1 MRRFARVW
9 SGLPAILLL
18 VGLVASAVGGAAAAE
33 TPKGAGAAETPKAW
47 LGVVMQDLDTDLR
60 ESINYRGDGV
70 MITDVRADS
79 PADKAGL
86 KSGDVLISVNGRV
99 VKSSQELSDMI
110 AGMRVDQAAS
120 LVVVRDG
127 VRHTLNAR
135 LVARPDEEGW
145 SGDRTRRMRAWRDWG
160 DSGKWEELGPDYY
173 YDMHD
178 MPGKIDNMLVM
189 GMGRGRL
196 GVRVENLTEDLAPYF
211 SSTKGSGALVV
222 EVMKDTP
229 AAKAGLKA
237 GDVITKVGD
246 QTISDTDDLSRA
258 MRSAA
263 DGKIKVTASR
273 RGKSQTYEA
282 DLPAAPQAWKMR
294 DGDMSIGPRRFMYR
308 TPMTDVQRDELRKQ
322 LKELEERIDK
332 LEKN

>member
-18 VGLVASAVGGAAAAE
+18 VGLQVGAASGAE
-33 TPKGAGAAETPKAW
+33 TTVTPKKAW

-70 MITDVRADS
+70 LITDVRPAS

-86 KSGDVLISVNGRV
+86 KSGDVLVSVNGRV
-99 VKSSQELSDMI
+99 VKSSDELSTMI
-110 AGMRVDQAAS
+110 GGMRVDQSAS
-120 LVVVRDG
+120 LVVMRDG
-127 VRHTLNAR
+127 TRRTLNTR
-135 LVARPDEEGW
+135 LVARPDEESW
-145 SGDRTRRMRAWRDWG
+145 SGDRTRRMRAWRDHG
-160 DSGKWEELGPDYY
+160 DSGKWEELGPDFHF
-173 YDMHD
+173 DMRD
-178 MPGKIDNMLVM
+178 LPEKIDNSLFVM

-211 SSTKGSGALVV
+211 NSTKGSGALVV

-229 AAKAGLKA
+229 ADKAGLKA

-246 QTISDTDDLSRA
+246 EKITDSDDLSKA
-258 MRSAA
+258 MRSAPE
-263 DGKIKVTASR
+263 GKIKVTATR
-273 RGKSQTYEA
+273 RGTSHTYEA
-282 DLPAAPQAWKMR
+282 ELPAAPRAWMR

-308 TPMTDVQRDELRKQ
+308 TPMTDAQRDELKKQ

-332 LEKN
+332 LEKH